1 MISKSDIQD
10 AKMLCSKGV
19 AFSSVALNLT
29 LGQKEPERYLKYQ
42 AEDLLG
48 RAFFY
53 PVWSR
58 IHPTELSEL
67 NS

>member
-1 MISKSDIQD
+1 MTSR
-10 AKMLCSKGV
+10 MLRHCAVRGLP
-19 AFSSVALNLT
+19 FSSVALNLT
-29 LGQKEPERYLKYQ
+29 LGQKEPERHLKYQ

-58 IHPTELSEL
+58 IHPMELSEL